1 LRLQASIP
9 ASLRC
14 IYAILVWS
22 FSGNQDSAEA
32 VLGLDH
38 GGSMGYW
45 MDQPRAE
52 VYYDENTNDALYS
65 ESEQYEGPYDGMDL
79 LDTTAYLRKST
90 ALIL

>member
-1 LRLQASIP
+1 
-9 ASLRC
+9 
-14 IYAILVWS
+14 
-22 FSGNQDSAEA
+22 
-32 VLGLDH
+32 
-38 GGSMGYW
+38 

-52 VYYDENTNDALYS
+52 VHYDENTNDALYS